1 MKTSMMR
8 TAFAV
13 LAAMTMAGC
22 AGNTAGDGRDG
33 DEQPQEVLR
42 VLVQNNGTIPTH
54 VRVSLVPEAGGA
66 AARIGTMSTLGEET
80 LTARLPEI
88 NGTYRLRAEG
98 GTGSVLHSPPVSL
111 RGNETIIW
119 DMRLNA
125 VRQANQ

>member
-1 MKTSMMR
+1 MKTKTIR

-13 LAAMTMAGC
+13 LATLALAGC
-22 AGNTAGDGRDG
+22 AGNKGGDGEG
-33 DEQPQEVLR
+33 GGGTEVLR
-42 VLVQNNGTIPTH
+42 VRVQNNGTIPSHLRIT
-54 VRVSLVPEAGGA
+54 LVPAAGGA
-66 AARIGTMSTLGEET
+66 EERLGTMSTLAEET

-98 GTGSVLHSPPVSL
+98 GTGNVMVSPPISL

-125 VRQANQ
+125 VR